1 MAHTLQDD
9 ITWLHGL
16 LDQVAPPSRSFDAL
30 RDAAAHM
37 LESDASPEDRP
48 LRDLPAEEIQHLLKR
63 LAIRF
68 HLRNKAE
75 QVHIARVN
83 RRRECDSAVPRPES
97 IREAVL
103 SLAAQGKTRDE
114 VRSLLAG
121 LDIQPT
127 LTAHP
132 TETRRRAVL
141 TKQHQIAA
149 CLTGRRAHGI
159 TPAEAS
165 RNESRVRQLLA
176 LLLATDEVRG
186 QRLDV
191 LDEVRNGLH
200 ALSTIIWDAVPA
212 IARDIDDA
220 MREAFGPP
228 PAAPAESITPTSKT
242 GSESRT
248 TPITPVRYRS
258 WIGGDRDGNPNVT
271 AALTRRTLDML
282 HDTAC
287 ALWADE
293 IELLRRDLSVSARR
307 VAILPE
313 LTANLAQEG
322 NTPPVDPESLRH
334 LEHEPF
340 RVKLLHMRERLRHDR
355 AYTANQLHADLDL
368 LRRALEHAGLH
379 ETAGH
384 GRIADLLVRSR
395 AFGLHLAAID
405 VRQHSRV
412 HEAAVAEM
420 LDAAGVTADYADLDE
435 PARLGLLHAELALD
449 RPLLSRRAELSE
461 ATRELLNVFEL
472 LAETIAAR
480 PGAIGSYVISMTS
493 DRSDLLEV
501 LVLMREV
508 GLWRRVKTDAGVRVE
523 SDLDISPLFETVRD
537 LAGSGQLVRDLFTD
551 PIYREHLRARGM
563 FQEIM
568 LGYSDSNKDG
578 GYWMANWRLHR
589 AQADLARACTDAGVT
604 LRFFHGRGGTVAR
617 GGGRAHRAILSAP
630 RESRSGRI
638 RFTEQG
644 EVITFR
650 YTLPD
655 LARRHLEQIVNA
667 TLLAAASATAP
678 DVSAATNTDSDT
690 QLDTLMDTLS
700 DSSMQHYRELVD
712 RPDFWPW
719 FLDSSPVLHI
729 GKLPIASRPVS
740 RPGTTL
746 TFETIRAIPWVFS
759 WTQMRANIPG
769 WFGLGTAFESLVLAD
784 PDRLALCREAYREG
798 ATFRT
803 FIDNAQQEMARARL
817 PVARAYS
824 RPGSGTLD
832 LVIAEF
838 ARARAA
844 VLAVTGQAEL
854 LDNNPVIQRSIHER
868 NPDTDLINAVQIELM
883 HRCREARS
891 ESGPDR
897 ERLQQLML
905 LSINALAA
913 AMQSTG

>member
-1 MAHTLQDD
+1 
-9 ITWLHGL
+9 
-16 LDQVAPPSRSFDAL
+16 
-30 RDAAAHM
+30 M
-37 LESDASPEDRP
+37 LEGETAADSRP
-48 LRDLPAEEIQHLLKR
+48 LRDLPADEVHHILKR
-63 LAIRF
+63 LTIRF

-83 RRRECDSAVPRPES
+83 RRRECDSSTPRPES

-103 SLAAQGKTRDE
+103 ALAAQGKSRDE

-149 CLTGRRAHGI
+149 CLTGRRVHGI
-159 TPAEAS
+159 TPAEAA

-176 LLLATDEVRG
+176 LLLATDEVRS

-220 MREAFGPP
+220 MREAFGPQP
-228 PAAPAESITPTSKT
+228 AEPAAIAEP
-242 GSESRT
+242 EPQ
-248 TPITPVRYRS
+248 PITPIRYRS

-271 AALTRRTLDML
+271 AALTRQTLDML
-282 HDTAC
+282 HDTAR

-293 IELLRRDLSVSARR
+293 LELLRRDLSVSARR
-307 VAILPE
+307 VLILPE
-313 LTANLAQEG
+313 LTANLAQEAAD
-322 NTPPVDPESLRH
+322 PPVDPESLRH

-379 ETAGH
+379 ETAAQ

-420 LDAAGVTADYADLDE
+420 LDAAGVSADYADLDE

-461 ATRELLNVFEL
+461 ATRELLDVFEL

-508 GLWRRVKTDAGVRVE
+508 GLWRRVRTDAGVRVE

-537 LAGSGQLVRDLFTD
+537 LAGSGQLVRDLFSD
-551 PIYREHLRARGM
+551 PVYREHLRARGM

-589 AQADLARACTDAGVT
+589 AQADLARACADADVT

-678 DVSAATNTDSDT
+678 GASTETNTPPARPGTHADT
-690 QLDTLMDTLS
+690 QLDTLMDALS

-740 RPGTTL
+740 RPGTAL

-769 WFGLGTAFESLVLAD
+769 WFGLGTAFASLVLAD
-784 PDRLALCREAYREG
+784 PARLALCRDAYREG

-832 LVIAEF
+832 LVVAEF

-868 NPDTDLINAVQIELM
+868 NPDTDLINALQIELM
-883 HRCREARS
+883 HRCREAKPGAGP
-891 ESGPDR
+891 ESGPER

>member
-1 MAHTLQDD
+1 MPHPLHED
-9 ITWLHGL
+9 IAWLHGL
-16 LDQVAPPSRSFDAL
+16 LDEVSPPSRSFETL
-30 RDAAAHM
+30 CDAAAHM
-37 LESDASPEDRP
+37 LEGETAADSRP
-48 LRDLPAEEIQHLLKR
+48 LRDLPADEVHHILKR

-83 RRRECDSAVPRPES
+83 RRRECDSAAPRPES

-103 SLAAQGKTRDE
+103 ALAAQGRSRDE

-149 CLTGRRAHGI
+149 CLTGRRVHGI

-165 RNESRVRQLLA
+165 RNESRVRQLLS
-176 LLLATDEVRG
+176 LLLATDEVRS

-228 PAAPAESITPTSKT
+228 PAAPAEPI
-242 GSESRT
+242 
-248 TPITPVRYRS
+248 TPITPITPIRYRS

-271 AALTRRTLDML
+271 AALTRQTLDML
-282 HDTAC
+282 HDTAR

-293 IELLRRDLSVSARR
+293 LELLRRDLSISARR
-307 VAILPE
+307 VPILPE
-313 LTANLAQEG
+313 LAGNLAQEAIDS
-322 NTPPVDPESLRH
+322 PVDPESLRH

-379 ETAGH
+379 ETAAH

-420 LDAAGVTADYADLDE
+420 LDAAGVTADYASLDE

-449 RPLLSRRAELSE
+449 RPLLSRRAALSE
-461 ATRELLNVFEL
+461 ATRELLEVFEL

-508 GLWRRVKTDAGVRVE
+508 GLWRRVRTDAGVRVE
-523 SDLDISPLFETVRD
+523 SDLDISPLFETVCD
-537 LAGSGQLVRDLFTD
+537 LAGSGRLVRDLFGD

-589 AQADLARACTDAGVT
+589 AQADLARACTEAGVT

-667 TLLAAASATAP
+667 TLLAAASATEPGTSTAP
-678 DVSAATNTDSDT
+678 HTAPHTDT
-690 QLDTLMDTLS
+690 EAQLDTLMDTLS

-769 WFGLGTAFESLVLAD
+769 WFGLGTAFASLVLAD
-784 PDRLALCREAYREG
+784 PARLALCRDAYREG
-798 ATFRT
+798 AMFRT

-824 RPGSGTLD
+824 RPGSEALD
-832 LVIAEF
+832 LVVAEF

-868 NPDTDLINAVQIELM
+868 NPDTDLINALQIELM
-883 HRCREARS
+883 HRCREAGPGA
-891 ESGPDR
+891 ESAPER